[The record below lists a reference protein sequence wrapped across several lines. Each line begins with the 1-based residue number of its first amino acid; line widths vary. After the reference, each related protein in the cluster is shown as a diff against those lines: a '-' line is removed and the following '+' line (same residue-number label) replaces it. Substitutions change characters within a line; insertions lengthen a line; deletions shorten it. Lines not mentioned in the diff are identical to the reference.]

1 MTIYTQIQGYFDRY
15 NLIKIFLVILPLSLL
30 FLFLIGWPGCLIAA
44 GIGGFFTRR
53 VWIAAVGGFLAGL
66 IAWII
71 PLAYLLTQGAL
82 EVLNLFGAIAGLN
95 DMGALLLIIIVLIGG
110 LLGLIGALTGNAI
123 ATIANPYLG
132 IPPDDI

>member
-1 MTIYTQIQGYFDRY
+1 MPIYKQIQGCFDQY
-15 NLIKIFLVILPLSLL
+15 NLIKTFLVILPLSLL

-53 VWIAAVGGFLAGL
+53 LWMAAIAGFLAGL

-71 PLAYLLTQGAL
+71 PLAYLLSQGAL

-95 DMGALLLIIIVLIGG
+95 DMGAVLLIIIVLIGG
-110 LLGLIGALTGNAI
+110 LLGLIGALVGNAI

-132 IPPDDI
+132 FPPDDS